1 MNHGSIRR
9 ASAPGALSRL
19 STRLLC
25 LMLSMGLAGA
35 GQAAAGDDRYSC
47 RDFRG
52 YRVIDLNENSY
63 QETFVFD
70 SDEDVLFLGPN
81 SPRRKYLRID
91 GGRHVAVLGGSF
103 APSYGY
109 NAPTAAIGT
118 KNQSGSIW
126 IEGVSIDNQD
136 SYGSDGIVLN
146 AAGTKPIPATVL
158 NTSIVNVQGTEHGRH
173 GDIMQPQGR
182 ISLLE
187 IENLVGSTSYQGL
200 FLTRQEG
207 VSYGGK
213 VERIK
218 LKDVRLEHLSGGD
231 KRCLYLIA
239 VGGKQEIELD
249 NVYLTRQPYVSH
261 CSGGSF
267 FVQDSA
273 EVTGSP
279 KYGEPENAEMS
290 GASVTRV
297 SSSGATKG
305 KPVAASYRAASQ
317 AACGR

>member
-1 MNHGSIRR
+1 MNHGPIQRV
-9 ASAPGALSRL
+9 SAPRALSRL
-19 STRLLC
+19 SAKFLC

-35 GQAAAGDDRYSC
+35 GQAAAGDDRFSC

-63 QETFVFD
+63 QETFVFR
-70 SDEDVLFLGPN
+70 SDEDVLFLGPD

-109 NAPTAAIGT
+109 NTPTAAIGT

-126 IEGVSIDNQD
+126 IEGVSIDNED

-146 AAGTKPIPATVL
+146 AAGGKAIPATVL
-158 NTSIVNVQGTEHGRH
+158 NTSIVNVQGTEGGRH
-173 GDIMQPQGR
+173 GDIIQPQGR
-182 ISLLE
+182 ISLLD

-218 LKDVRLEHLSGGD
+218 LKNVQLEHLPGGD

-239 VGGKQEIELD
+239 VGGNQQIELD
-249 NVYLTRQPYVSH
+249 NVYLTRQPHVSH

-267 FVQDSA
+267 FVQNSA
-273 EVTGSP
+273 KVTGSP
-279 KYGEPENAEMS
+279 EYGEPESAELS

-297 SSSGATKG
+297 SSSGAGKG
-305 KPVAASYRAASQ
+305 KVAAASYRTASG
-317 AACGR
+317 AACGQ